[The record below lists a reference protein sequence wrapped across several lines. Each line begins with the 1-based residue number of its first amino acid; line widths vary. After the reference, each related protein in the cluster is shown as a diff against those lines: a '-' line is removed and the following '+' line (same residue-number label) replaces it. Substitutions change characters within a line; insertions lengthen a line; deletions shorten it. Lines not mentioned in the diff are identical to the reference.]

1 MTVTW
6 SSTSQHTSN
15 PHPAQKLASVYLL
28 CLKVSPVQCTR
39 TLHKASYETTFL
51 LDMSFASIFPVAY
64 TVIACLL
71 LHGSALPPPPLADH
85 SRVEAPPPG
94 IKPAIYNCTSPADTL
109 SLNVSG
115 SMVTCGSV
123 AGQPKTFLTKDIK
136 TQPGISL
143 GNALPEGLYAAF
155 LLNPLSGPG
164 TSFVS
169 PILHTAAGNIRGS
182 SLVDG
187 EFGSADTISAFF
199 PPNPPIPS
207 ELFQYV
213 YLVFSQ
219 PNKIDWTDV
228 AKLGTKKF
236 PIEKVASE
244 KNLTLVASNYFTAK
258 KEW

>member
-1 MTVTW
+1 
-6 SSTSQHTSN
+6 
-15 PHPAQKLASVYLL
+15 
-28 CLKVSPVQCTR
+28 
-39 TLHKASYETTFL
+39 
-51 LDMSFASIFPVAY
+51 MSFASIFPVAY